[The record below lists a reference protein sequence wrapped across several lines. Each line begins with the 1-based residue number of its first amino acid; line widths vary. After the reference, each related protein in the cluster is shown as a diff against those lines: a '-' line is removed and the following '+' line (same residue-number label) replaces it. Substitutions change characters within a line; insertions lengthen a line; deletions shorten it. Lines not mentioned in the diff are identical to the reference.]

1 VVFHA
6 LAEAARPM
14 GIDVLA
20 SAILPPEAGFDA
32 RSLGLQLVC
41 TGFVVLA
48 CVAVLLRGLRAGIER
63 ASRVIM
69 PVVFMILILLIVR
82 SVTLPG
88 ARDGLAWYLGT
99 FSEGEP
105 LIGNAL
111 LTAAGDA
118 GAGLLA
124 GLAIFPAVFAFG
136 ASPAS
141 GPGLVF
147 DTLPGVFAAMPAGA
161 LFGLLFFACLGAAA
175 YLSDVAAFE
184 VLIAGLTDNTGM
196 TRRRAVWTMAGL
208 VLLLSLVP
216 MINMEVFVPWDLT
229 FGSGMQTLG
238 ATLAV
243 VTVAWCLDR
252 GSVLEGMLGRPGF
265 GRGERLLAFWLRYVI
280 PAAVIAVGLWWAL
293 TDLTGV
299 VQGF

>member
-1 VVFHA
+1 
-6 LAEAARPM
+6 
-14 GIDVLA
+14 
-20 SAILPPEAGFDA
+20 
-32 RSLGLQLVC
+32 
-41 TGFVVLA
+41 
-48 CVAVLLRGLRAGIER
+48 VAVLLRGLRAGIER

-99 FSEGEP
+99 FSWSELTPRVAMAALGQAIFSMSLGGTFMVVYGSYLEEGEP